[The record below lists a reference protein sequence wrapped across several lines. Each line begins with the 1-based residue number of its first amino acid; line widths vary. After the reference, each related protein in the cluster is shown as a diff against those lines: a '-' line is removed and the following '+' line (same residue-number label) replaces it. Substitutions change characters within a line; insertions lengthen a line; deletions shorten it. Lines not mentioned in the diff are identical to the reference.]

1 MAIIMTIIMVMIMVN
16 IHEAK
21 ARLSEFIEAVE
32 KGEQVWICKRNHPV
46 AELRP
51 LAAKRTKP
59 RPLSGAPRAFDVP
72 ETFFEPMADDWLDD
86 VESGP
91 VYPAPASKRA
101 SKVAEQSP
109 SYGRAKGRRR

>member
-1 MAIIMTIIMVMIMVN
+1 MTRIMVMIMVN

-32 KGEQVWICKRNHPV
+32 KGEQVWICKRNQPV

-51 LAAKRTKP
+51 LAAKRAQP
-59 RPLSGAPRAFDVP
+59 RPLSGGARTFDVP
-72 ETFFEPMADDWLDD
+72 ETFFEPMADEWLDD
-86 VESGP
+86 VEAGP

-101 SKVAEQSP
+101 SKVAERAP
-109 SYGRAKGRRR
+109 SYGR

>member
-1 MAIIMTIIMVMIMVN
+1 MAKIMVMILVN

-59 RPLSGAPRAFDVP
+59 RPLAHGPQAFDVP
-72 ETFFEPMADDWLDD
+72 QTFFEPTSDDLLDD

-101 SKVAEQSP
+101 SKVAERRP
-109 SYGRAKGRRR
+109 SYGPGKGRRR